1 MQAGQ
6 DSGILHWSMFLRSN
20 TRIKDGKEHRYYRVV
35 ESRRL
40 QSGKVAQR
48 QVLYLGEINDSQ
60 QAAWR
65 RTLEV
70 FDEAEQRITPLSL
83 FPEDRPVP
91 ADAIDSVQV
100 KLGEMKLER
109 ARPYGNCWL
118 GCELWRQLE
127 LDRFWS
133 EKLPQG
139 REGVAWP
146 QVLELLVVNRLIE
159 PGSEFR
165 LHRHWFDHSAMD
177 VLLGQDFAVAEKDRL
192 YRCLDRVLEHKQD
205 LFVHLQQRWKD
216 LFDAEFDLLLYD
228 LTSTYVEGEAEQNP
242 KARHGYSRDRRPD
255 CKQVVIA
262 LVVTPAGFPLAYEV
276 MDGNTSDKTTLRG
289 FLDTH
294 RKPVRQSAA
303 GVADGPRNSDR
314 GSAGRKCERRE
325 QEMFY
330 LVGTSRAKVKQYEK
344 QWLELPWQKVRES
357 VEVKL
362 FAQDG
367 ELYVLAK
374 SEGRQAK
381 EIAMRRKKL
390 ARLLRKLRAMRRSCP
405 KRDQLLMR
413 VGAAKTDAGRAFG
426 FVKINLPTA
435 GQEVTRETFTF
446 RLDKAKLKEAELR
459 DGHYLLRTNL
469 VAEDPAVLWDRY
481 MQLTQIEAAFKC
493 LKSELGIRPIHH
505 QLEHRVDAHILVAF
519 LAYCLTVT
527 LKHRLRMH
535 APGLTPRAVLEKL
548 AGDPDAGRIVSDDR
562 WPPPDHAALHRAGS
576 RPGAF
581 ASSPEPRIA
590 ATTASAHHHVRLVS
604 SLSPT
609 QNVVETFGVPLLK
622 TKDLPASDLS
632 NCEGSANNHF
642 GRLRH
647 ASGMR
652 GGFNGRPSSPGR
664 RPHRHPRDTRPKS
677 FRA

>member
-1 MQAGQ
+1 
-6 DSGILHWSMFLRSN
+6 MFLRSN
-20 TRIKDGKEHRYYRVV
+20 TRIKDGKPHRYYTVV

-40 QSGKVAQR
+40 QSGKVVQR
-48 QVLYLGEINDSQ
+48 QVVYLGEINDSQ

-65 RTLEV
+65 KTLEV

-100 KLGEMKLER
+100 KLSEMKLER

-118 GCELWRQLE
+118 GCELWRQLQ

-133 EKLPQG
+133 EKLPPG

-165 LHRHWFDHSAMD
+165 VHRHWFDHSAMD
-177 VLLGQDFAVAEKDRL
+177 VLLGQDFEVAEKDRL

-242 KARHGYSRDRRPD
+242 KARYGYSRDKRPD

-262 LVVTPAGFPLAYEV
+262 LIVTPAGLPLAYEV
-276 MDGNTSDKTTLRG
+276 MAGNTSEKTTLRG
-289 FLDTH
+289 FLD
-294 RKPVRQSAA
+294 RIESLYGKARRVWLM
-303 GVADGPRNSDR
+303 DR
-314 GSAGRKCERRE
+314 GIPTEALL
-325 QEMFY
+325 QEMRTSRQETFY

-344 QWLELPWQKVRES
+344 RWLELPWQKVRES

-381 EIAMRRKKL
+381 EIAMRRRKL
-390 ARLLRKLRAMRRSCP
+390 ARLLWKLRAMRRSCP

-426 FVKINLPTA
+426 FVKINLPQA

-446 RLDKAKLKEAELR
+446 RLDKIGLKEAELR

-481 MQLTQIEAAFKC
+481 VQLTQIEAAFKC
-493 LKSELGIRPIHH
+493 LKSELGIRPIQH

-519 LAYCLTVT
+519 LAYCLLVT

-548 AGDPDAGRIVSDDR
+548 AGIQMLDVSFPTTDGRRLIMPRYTEPDPEQAILLHHLNLVLPQQ
-562 WPPPDHAALHRAGS
+562 PPPRITTTGS
-576 RPGAF
+576 
-581 ASSPEPRIA
+581 
-590 ATTASAHHHVRLVS
+590 SA
-604 SLSPT
+604 PFP
-609 QNVVETFGVPLLK
+609 QLK
-622 TKDLPASDLS
+622 
-632 NCEGSANNHF
+632 
-642 GRLRH
+642 
-647 ASGMR
+647 M
-652 GGFNGRPSSPGR
+652 
-664 RPHRHPRDTRPKS
+664 
-677 FRA
+677 